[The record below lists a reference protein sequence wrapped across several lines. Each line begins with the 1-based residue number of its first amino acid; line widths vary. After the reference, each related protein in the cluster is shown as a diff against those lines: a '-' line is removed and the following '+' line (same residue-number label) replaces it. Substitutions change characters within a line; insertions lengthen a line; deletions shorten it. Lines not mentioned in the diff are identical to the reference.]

1 MKTLIFCLFTTLISN
16 ICLATTWT
24 VDDDGA
30 DFPGADFSS
39 IQDAVDAALSGD
51 VINVYPG
58 TYTSNEPS
66 VVTIPGNVQ
75 MTLTSV
81 CGPDATI
88 IDGENIR
95 QCVFVLNGS
104 TLSTVIEGFSITNGI
119 GFSGAGVFCQGD
131 PTIRGCNIFNNHV
144 FSAGGGIF
152 CLDAQIID
160 CRIFGNTASY
170 GAGIQIQQG
179 TNAVVKDCTIV
190 GNNAANTGGGISVF
204 SDAAISNCMISENE
218 AGDNGGGIYVW
229 GGHDSTISDC
239 TITSNDAFEGGGL
252 WCAEFTTP
260 DVISTLICNNTVDQ
274 TSGAWNDNGGNNV
287 SATCPQG
294 ACCYDGTC
302 QMLSPN
308 DCASIEYALWLG
320 AGSSCDEC
328 STEVTG
334 ACCYI
339 SDCEYICNEM
349 SEEDCLSIWPSVFEA
364 NATCDCVDCSS
375 PPESFGACCYE
386 GAGGLICESSDQ
398 KTCFMLNGN
407 WYQGSSCECV
417 PCVEE
422 TGACCYQADCES
434 ACNVMTQSDC
444 ESIYN
449 GTYFPNS
456 STCDTVSCPPPSEET
471 GACCYVG
478 AAGLI
483 CEELN
488 GEWCAELNGTWS
500 PGIPCECIDCENTTP
515 TGACCY
521 LDDLGYMTCVEISES
536 ECNKQLESSY
546 AGDYTTCGNTLCCSP
561 IGACCITDQCVL
573 TSQIQC
579 ESASGVYNGNGISCA
594 VIKCLY
600 CNEDIN
606 GDGVVDVAD
615 LLKLIAAWGACP

>member
-16 ICLATTWT
+16 LCLATTWT
-24 VDDDGA
+24 VDDDGL
-30 DFPGADFSS
+30 DYPGADFSS

-95 QCVFVLNGS
+95 QCVFVLSGS
-104 TLSTVIEGFSITNGI
+104 TPSTVIEGFSITNGT
-119 GFSGAGVFCQGD
+119 GFSGAGVFCQGN

-144 FSAGGGIF
+144 SSAGGGII
-152 CLDAQIID
+152 CLNAQIID
-160 CRIFGNTASY
+160 CRITGNTASY

-179 TNAVVKDCTIV
+179 TDAVVKDCTIV
-190 GNNAANTGGGISVF
+190 GNYAGAVGGGISVF
-204 SDAAISNCMISENE
+204 SDVAISNCMISENS
-218 AGDNGGGIYVW
+218 AQDDGGGIYVW

-239 TITSNDAFEGGGL
+239 TITSNNANVGGGL

-274 TSGAWNDNGGNNV
+274 TSGAWNDFGGNNV
-287 SATCPQG
+287 SATCPIG

-302 QMLSPN
+302 EMLFPI
-308 DCASIEYALWLG
+308 DCASIENAIWLG
-320 AGSSCDEC
+320 TGSSCDEC
-328 STEVTG
+328 SMEVTG

-339 SDCEYICNEM
+339 SDCQYICNVM

-364 NATCDCVDCSS
+364 NATCECVDCSS

-422 TGACCYQADCES
+422 TGACCYQDNCES
-434 ACNVMTQSDC
+434 ACNVMTESDC
-444 ESIYN
+444 ELIYN
-449 GTYFPNS
+449 GTYFPNN
-456 STCDTVSCPPPSEET
+456 STCDTVSCPPSSEET
-471 GACCYVG
+471 GACCYEG

-483 CEELN
+483 CEELD
-488 GEWCAELNGTWS
+488 GGWCAELNGTWF
-500 PGIPCECIDCENTTP
+500 PGIACECIDCDTTIP

-521 LDDLGYMTCVEISES
+521 LDDLGYMTCIEISES
-536 ECNKQLESSY
+536 QCNKQLEFSY

-561 IGACCITDQCVL
+561 IGACCITDRCVL

-579 ESASGVYNGNGISCA
+579 DFASGVYHGDGITCA
-594 VIKCLY
+594 VIECLY
-600 CNEDIN
+600 CSSDIN
-606 GDGVVDVAD
+606 GDGVVNIDD
-615 LLKLIAAWGACP
+615 LLVLIGAWGMCP